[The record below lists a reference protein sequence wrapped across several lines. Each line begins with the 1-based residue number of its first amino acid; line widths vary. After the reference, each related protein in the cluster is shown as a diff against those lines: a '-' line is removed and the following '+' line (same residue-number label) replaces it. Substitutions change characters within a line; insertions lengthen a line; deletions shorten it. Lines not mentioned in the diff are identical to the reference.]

1 MCIKPLN
8 ANAVLALLEKGED
21 TDLEYKSASGG
32 VPGSLWESYSAMAN
46 TDGGVLV
53 LGVGDNGVPHG
64 VADSAK
70 TRKALWDTLNN
81 AGKISRNLLTNEDL
95 QSIDIDG
102 KTLFLLQVPRASRAE
117 RPIYIG
123 QNPLTGCYRRNFE
136 GDYHCD
142 EREVKRMLADQSEQS
157 ADERILV
164 GYSLA
169 DLDGDS
175 VQQYRN
181 LFSAAYPNHP
191 WLGESTQALL
201 AKLRAWRRD
210 RASGEEGIT
219 VAGLLMFGSHDALRE
234 ALPQFHV
241 DFRERLSDDSEQRW
255 SDRVVPDG
263 TWPGNLFQFYRQ
275 VFSKLTMGLKTPFAY
290 QEGGELLRKG
300 ESAVHEALRETLVN
314 ALIHA
319 DHQGSG
325 GVVVERYVDRFEFS
339 NPGASLLSRDQ
350 IFAGGVS
357 ECRNKVLQTLF
368 TMIGSA
374 EKAGSGID
382 KIKRGWASQHWRTPE
397 LEERFR
403 PDRVIWRLRMV
414 TLLPPEALQTL
425 EKCFGRRFQELGELE
440 VQALVTAQ
448 IEGQVDNSRLQQVS
462 KQHPVDITQRLAVLV
477 DSGFLKREGRGRGS
491 WYQIALDSQ
500 EGNLPNK
507 EQDLPHRGGDLPH
520 SELDLPHRERDLSH
534 NGAGTVQQAGPTSRQ
549 GTLALNS
556 KDENNPRLLKVD
568 QDSEILQWQTLEKI
582 AAAGRRPRMSIED
595 TTALI
600 LELCRIQWL
609 SRRQIAQLLKKN
621 ANSIGYRFLS
631 PMSEKGLLQLRFPES
646 PSRPDQAYQT
656 NPGQSPTGENDE
668 S

>member
-1 MCIKPLN
+1 MRTIPLQ
-8 ANAVLALLEKGED
+8 ANALLALLERGEN
-21 TDLEYKSASGG
+21 TDLEYKSARGG
-32 VPGSLWESYSAMAN
+32 VPASLWESYSAMAN

-53 LGVGDNGVPHG
+53 LGVSDNGVPHG
-64 VADSAK
+64 VADPAK
-70 TRKALWDTLNN
+70 TRKALWDTLND
-81 AGKISRNLLTNEDL
+81 AGKVSRNLLTNDDL
-95 QSIDIDG
+95 RSIEIG
-102 KTLFLLQVPRASRAE
+102 GNTLFLLQVPRASHAE

-157 ADERILV
+157 ADEQILV

-181 LFSAAYPNHP
+181 LFSAAYPDHP
-191 WLGESTQALL
+191 WLGESTQDLL

-210 RASGEEGIT
+210 RSSGEEGIT
-219 VAGLLMFGSHDALRE
+219 VAGLLMFGTHDALRE
-234 ALPQFHV
+234 TLPQFHV
-241 DFRERLSDDSEQRW
+241 DFRERLSTDSEQRW

-263 TWPGNLFQFYRQ
+263 TWPGNLFQFYRR
-275 VFSKLTMGLKTPFAY
+275 VFPKITLGLKTPFAY

-397 LEERFR
+397 LEERFG

-414 TLLPPEALQTL
+414 TLLPPEALQQL
-425 EKCFGRRFQELGELE
+425 EKCFGTRFQALGELE

-448 IEGQVDNSRLQQVS
+448 IEDRVDNSRLQQVS
-462 KQHPVDITQRLAVLV
+462 NQHPVDITQRLAALV

-491 WYQIALDSQ
+491 WYQLAADSQ
-500 EGNLPNK
+500 KRSLPNN
-507 EQDLPHRGGDLPH
+507 EHGLLHREGGLPH
-520 SELDLPHRERDLSH
+520 SEPDLPHKEQNLLH
-534 NGAGTVQQAGPTSRQ
+534 NDASPALQAESRQ
-549 GTLALNS
+549 GNLALHS
-556 KDENNPRLLKVD
+556 EDENDPYLPEIDHN
-568 QDSEILQWQTLEKI
+568 SEISQWQKLEQI
-582 AAAGRRPRMSIED
+582 AAARRRPRMNIED
-595 TTALI
+595 TTSLI
-600 LELCRIQWL
+600 LELCQLKWL
-609 SRRQIAQLLKKN
+609 SKRQIAQLLKKN
-621 ANSIGYRFLS
+621 ANGLGYRFLS
-631 PMSEKGLLQLRFPES
+631 PMSEKGLLQLRFPTS
-646 PSRPDQAYQT
+646 PSRPDQAYRT
-656 NPGQSPTGENDE
+656 TPDQSLNAE
-668 S
+668 SDDL